1 MRHFR
6 RKFDPNSPDLLS
18 VSQKRPWIPVIA
30 LLFRAVEPDVEK
42 LLKELLQKSADTNKF
57 IR

>member
-1 MRHFR
+1 M
-6 RKFDPNSPDLLS
+6 
-18 VSQKRPWIPVIA
+18 IA